1 MPGRAPL
8 TDDLLRRVAV
18 AYLEETAPGKDRAAV
33 TRVAARF
40 DRPVKTINNW
50 IARARN
56 EGWLGPAAQG
66 RAGADPGPRLL
77 EAKS

>member
-1 MPGRAPL
+1 
-8 TDDLLRRVAV
+8 
-18 AYLEETAPGKDRAAV
+18 
-33 TRVAARF
+33 
-40 DRPVKTINNW
+40 VKTINNW